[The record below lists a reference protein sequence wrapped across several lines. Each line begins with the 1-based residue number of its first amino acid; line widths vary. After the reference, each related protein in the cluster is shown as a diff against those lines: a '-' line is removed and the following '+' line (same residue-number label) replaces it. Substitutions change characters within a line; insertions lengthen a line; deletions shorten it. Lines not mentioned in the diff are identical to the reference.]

1 MAVVNCAIGGGIS
14 SQLTDCQN
22 LENHNGVSA
31 TLCHEDESLQAQR
44 HFHFSKTVLRLL
56 EAFVD
61 FAQQADADIDPK
73 AVSALTLSLQGHSMM
88 SIAQMLGTNNFNMT
102 PL

>member
-1 MAVVNCAIGGGIS
+1 MQRKWGWP
-14 SQLTDCQN
+14 QLTNYQYVTN
-22 LENHNGVSA
+22 QNGVSA

-73 AVSALTLSLQGHSMM
+73 AMSILTLCLQGHSMTA
-88 SIAQMLGTNNFNMT
+88 IAQMLGTNNFNMT

>member
-1 MAVVNCAIGGGIS
+1 MQRKWGCPQLND
-14 SQLTDCQN
+14 SQYVTN
-22 LENHNGVSA
+22 KNGVSA

-61 FAQQADADIDPK
+61 FAQQADADIAPK

-88 SIAQMLGTNNFNMT
+88 SIAQNSPSLPALPSKKFTY